1 MAHIDDATLIAKTR
15 NLARYFTEQRQVAW
29 IALLAS
35 LLWGVMGYFNMP
47 QRKDPD
53 IPVVTAL
60 VITSWPGM
68 DAERI
73 EDRVTRR
80 IEAVVSENKH
90 VETIRSISRTNVSY
104 VYVELKEGITETGE
118 IFDDIMLRLNQ
129 IRDLPE
135 GAGPIQFIKDFGST
149 AGLMLTVAS
158 PRLEEVQVSIRA
170 EQVRAA
176 IERLRAGAAPGQ
188 RTTVVYNFPPS
199 ISAATAV
206 RPAQLYLA
214 QAAEDSVLRDS
225 RLLVG
230 PTFVGVD
237 GITELPDSAI
247 LTHLR
252 RFIEERL
259 RVAEL
264 HPDAWQPAIVRDP
277 AGTRASLM
285 AVAGDKYSHQELER
299 LTDVMKR
306 TFQTVPQVSKV
317 ERLGVLDE
325 QVTLSFSQERLASY
339 GITLGRLRDVLLAR
353 NTALGG
359 GQIEVGG
366 RSVAL
371 TPTGEFQNE
380 REIGGVIVGSSGS
393 GVPLYLRDLVDVSR
407 EYQSP
412 PRYLNQYSWVD
423 SAGNWHQSRAVTLA
437 LQMRPGEK
445 IGVFGHAV
453 DSTLTLLRD
462 RLPPDLIMA
471 RTSDQP
477 MQVEEQ
483 VHLLMSSLWEAV
495 FLVVVVALIGFWEWR
510 SALLLA
516 LSIPITLAMTFG
528 MASMLNID
536 LQQVSIA
543 SLIIALGLLV
553 DVPVVAGDAIKREL
567 DDGKPRLIASWLG
580 PTKLARAMLYAT
592 ITNIVAYLPLL
603 LLTGNIGQFLYSM
616 PIVLTCS
623 LVAALI
629 VSKTFIPLL
638 SYYLLRPSRKPPVPI
653 EERRRA
659 GFTGWYYRVGS
670 WAIQHRWRV
679 AVASLG
685 FLVLG
690 GFIMSRLKPQFFPKD
705 LQYLSYVEIW
715 LPEDAPLSAT
725 REVADRAEQ
734 VIQSQSREYFAHHAS
749 KHGEGGMV
757 SLTTFVGGGGP
768 RFWYSFAPEPRQSH
782 YALIVMETR
791 SKWDTPALVRE
802 LQETLS
808 REIPGARVD
817 VRELENGPPV
827 GVPVAIRLS
836 GDHMPTLRA
845 LSVEL
850 MGILRRNPYA
860 ERVHDDW
867 GSSSLAVDVAID
879 PDRANQAGLTNAD
892 VAVSTAVGL
901 NGLEVTSMYR
911 GDQIVPVIARL
922 RMEERAQ
929 LADLRNLY
937 VYSSQGGQ
945 KVSLPQI
952 ATLETEMRP
961 ETDQAPEPVPHRHGA
976 GVPPHWR
983 APLGGAGAFAEG
995 ARRLRRQPAAR
1006 RPPGDRG
1013 GVRGAA
1019 GGLRR
1024 DDAGTDHQHC
1034 ADLHRPDGAVPERD
1048 QAVHRLRGDS
1058 LRLRRRGRGTLGDG
1072 FPVRVHGLPRDREP
1086 GGRDR
1091 EPRDRAVRLHRGGAG
1106 ERRGAGASIARCRH
1120 PAASAGDDHGG
1131 RDAVRPGAAGNARR
1145 PDVGATLLRPDRRTR
1160 HRDGDHAA
1168 PGAGVLLDRGEG
1180 PEGRE
1185 VGEPERAAHPA
1196 AGHRT
1201 GVA

>member
-277 AGTRASLM
+277 ARTRASLM
-285 AVAGDKYSHQELER
+285 AVTGDKYSHQELER

-339 GITLGRLRDVLLAR
+339 GITLGRLRDVLRAR

-380 REIGGVIVGSSGS
+380 REIGGVIVGSSGG

-543 SLIIALGLLV
+543 SVIIALGLLV

-715 LPEDAPLSAT
+715 LPEDAPLTAT

-734 VIQSQSREYFAHHAS
+734 VIQRQSREYFAHHAS

-757 SLTTFVGGGGP
+757 SLTTFLGGGGP
-768 RFWYSFAPEPRQSH
+768 RFWYSFAPEPRQS
-782 YALIVMETR
+782 
-791 SKWDTPALVRE
+791 P
-802 LQETLS
+802 
-808 REIPGARVD
+808 
-817 VRELENGPPV
+817 
-827 GVPVAIRLS
+827 
-836 GDHMPTLRA
+836 LRA
-845 LSVEL
+845 
-850 MGILRRNPYA
+850 
-860 ERVHDDW
+860 
-867 GSSSLAVDVAID
+867 
-879 PDRANQAGLTNAD
+879 
-892 VAVSTAVGL
+892 
-901 NGLEVTSMYR
+901 
-911 GDQIVPVIARL
+911 
-922 RMEERAQ
+922 
-929 LADLRNLY
+929 
-937 VYSSQGGQ
+937 
-945 KVSLPQI
+945 
-952 ATLETEMRP
+952 
-961 ETDQAPEPVPHRHGA
+961 
-976 GVPPHWR
+976 
-983 APLGGAGAFAEG
+983 
-995 ARRLRRQPAAR
+995 
-1006 RPPGDRG
+1006 
-1013 GVRGAA
+1013 
-1019 GGLRR
+1019 
-1024 DDAGTDHQHC
+1024 
-1034 ADLHRPDGAVPERD
+1034 
-1048 QAVHRLRGDS
+1048 
-1058 LRLRRRGRGTLGDG
+1058 
-1072 FPVRVHGLPRDREP
+1072 
-1086 GGRDR
+1086 
-1091 EPRDRAVRLHRGGAG
+1091 
-1106 ERRGAGASIARCRH
+1106 
-1120 PAASAGDDHGG
+1120 
-1131 RDAVRPGAAGNARR
+1131 
-1145 PDVGATLLRPDRRTR
+1145 
-1160 HRDGDHAA
+1160 HRDGDPQQVGHAR
-1168 PGAGVLLDRGEG
+1168 PGAGAPGDAVPRDPGSAGRRARAREWSSGRSARGRQAQWRPHADAPRPVRRVDG
-1180 PEGRE
+1180 DPPPEPVR
-1185 VGEPERAAHPA
+1185 RAGA
-1196 AGHRT
+1196 
-1201 GVA
+1201 